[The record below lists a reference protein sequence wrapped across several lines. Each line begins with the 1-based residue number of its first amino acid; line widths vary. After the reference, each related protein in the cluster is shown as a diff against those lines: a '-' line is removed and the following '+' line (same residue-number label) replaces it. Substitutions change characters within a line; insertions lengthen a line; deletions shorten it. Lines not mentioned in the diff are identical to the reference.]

1 MQSLRKTT
9 LVLLVSLLALGFAHA
24 QTEVQQKVERYLF
37 SNYNTN
43 KAALREN
50 ERIITILE
58 ERFDLYL
65 ETLDKDTRALV
76 AGQDREVKQYLVKVE
91 KVRDVEMLSQMVEEA
106 YARHATALDRFVNK
120 GLSSPKDALECRKI
134 IVMRLA
140 EHELIRLKQEKLIA
154 LLKDDHTRQEFILS
168 LLKKGKLKEDGNLK
182 AFTKT
187 VDLEVYSF
195 DI

>member
-1 MQSLRKTT
+1 MQNLRKIS
-9 LVLLVSLLALGFAHA
+9 LVLLVSLLAIGFAQA

-58 ERFDLYL
+58 EHFDHYL
-65 ETLDKDTRALV
+65 ETLDKETKAQV
-76 AGQDREVKQYLVKVE
+76 VGQDKEVKQYLIKVE
-91 KVRDVEMLSQMVEEA
+91 KVRDVELLTQMVDEA
-106 YARHATALDRFVNK
+106 HARHASALDRFVNK

-154 LLKDDHTRQEFILS
+154 LLKDDHSRQEFILS
-168 LLKKGKLKEDGNLK
+168 LLRRGKLKEDGDLK
-182 AFTKT
+182 TFTKT
-187 VDLEVYSF
+187 VDMEVYSF
-195 DI
+195 GI